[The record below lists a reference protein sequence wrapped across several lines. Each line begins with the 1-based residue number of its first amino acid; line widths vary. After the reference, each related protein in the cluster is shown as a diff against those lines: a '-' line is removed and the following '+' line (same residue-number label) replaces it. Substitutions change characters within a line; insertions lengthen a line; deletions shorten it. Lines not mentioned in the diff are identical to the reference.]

1 MYMHVYTSV
10 EFTVAKH

>member
-10 EFTVAKH
+10 EFTIAKH